1 MTEYPAYESPEGTR
15 PISFPP
21 PPNPNAPVLSS
32 SPSSQ
37 GSRTASNALTRALNL
52 ASKKL
57 FGSPS
62 ARTSPHYREYATSS
76 SPRRQQILSSRGIG
90 LGLGLDVDGS
100 GHPGED
106 ALLADLEE
114 LAQKTE
120 VLTHWA
126 DEMYDYVKAVPQS
139 TLFPSRPFL
148 PMLIITFRAA
158 AGSQQVHTERR
169 RA

>member
-1 MTEYPAYESPEGTR
+1 M
-15 PISFPP
+15 
-21 PPNPNAPVLSS
+21 
-32 SPSSQ
+32 
-37 GSRTASNALTRALNL
+37 
-52 ASKKL
+52 
-57 FGSPS
+57 
-62 ARTSPHYREYATSS
+62 
-76 SPRRQQILSSRGIG
+76 SSRGIG

-139 TLFPSRPFL
+139 ALFLRRSGL
-148 PMLIITFRAA
+148 SMLIITFRAVA
-158 AGSQQVHTERR
+158 RSQQVHTERW